1 MFTQEREAR
10 ETRVWTQA
18 PQEPGS
24 EALKKCLEVWPP
36 ASGHSHSFQKY
47 RRICHHASNLP
58 LMLTQTLC
66 LPLQSNTILLSPSC
80 PPKSLGQHRFVSSG
94 CCGQIRAAASKRRP
108 LEDGKTKILQNID
121 VADRTKVQR
130 ALEHVQTPVLLFH
143 TTVSAHP

>member
-1 MFTQEREAR
+1 MSGGVAASVGTLSLISKISQNLSPCFQ
-10 ETRVWTQA
+10 
-18 PQEPGS
+18 PYPF
-24 EALKKCLEVWPP
+24 ALLLL
-36 ASGHSHSFQKY
+36 
-47 RRICHHASNLP
+47 R
-58 LMLTQTLC
+58 MLTQTVC

-80 PPKSLGQHRFVSSG
+80 PPKSLGQHRFVSPG